1 MSNSPRTHD
10 AADREGA
17 RGTHTESRRS
27 ELDDDGR
34 ATAVLLAVS
43 HAITGWDTFEH
54 ASERLLRDLSGAL
67 GLVAGALW
75 IPAGD
80 ALVATTIWSAPE
92 IDGTALE
99 NALRPLRLPRGTCIS
114 GRAWELREPLHRAIP
129 APDGDESRPRSLRA
143 HLAMPAWTG
152 DEVLGVIELYAASD
166 APFGKRLMHVLG
178 TAGHLLGTLFAR
190 RRGELKLSPLTA
202 RELEILTLAAQGLTG
217 RRIAEQLEIS
227 PATVKTHFE
236 HIFRKL
242 DVSDRTS
249 AVAQAIRGGLIG

>member
-1 MSNSPRTHD
+1 MSNGHRPHDSTDHEGAPRTH
-10 AADREGA
+10 A
-17 RGTHTESRRS
+17 ESRRS
-27 ELDDDGR
+27 ALDDDGR

-43 HAITGWDTFEH
+43 QAITGWDTFEH

-92 IDGTALE
+92 IDRTALE
-99 NALRPLRLPRGTCIS
+99 NALRPLRLSRGTCIS
-114 GRAWELREPLHRAIP
+114 GSAWELREPLHRAIP
-129 APDGDESRPRSLRA
+129 APHGDESLPRSMRA
-143 HLAMPAWTG
+143 HLAVPAWTG
-152 DEVLGVIELYAASD
+152 DEVLGVIELYAAAD

-178 TAGHLLGTLFAR
+178 TAGHLLGTLFAH